1 MTDKFEE
8 WLEKEK
14 KALVSADIIPAGEE
28 TRTTALMILNRVSD
42 KYCEF
47 LKELRETKP
56 IFHKR
61 KKWKVFN

>member
-1 MTDKFEE
+1 MSDKFEE

-42 KYCEF
+42 EYRE
-47 LKELRETKP
+47 LKKKPASALRQNNHDLGFE
-56 IFHKR
+56 
-61 KKWKVFN
+61 ND